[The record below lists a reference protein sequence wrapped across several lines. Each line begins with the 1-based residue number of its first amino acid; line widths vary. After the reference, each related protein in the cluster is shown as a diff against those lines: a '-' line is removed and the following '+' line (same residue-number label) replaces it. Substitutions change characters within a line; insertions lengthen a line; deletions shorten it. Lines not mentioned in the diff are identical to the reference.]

1 MNYFFQVFSKTL
13 GFLLAII
20 FSIFLISLFLFFFG
34 ENKKKYFSY
43 LEGNKDSS
51 EIIAILNLNGP
62 IISEPPNFNN
72 YNIFQKLE
80 VIYPSLIKEYLKE
93 LEKINAKGL
102 IISINSPGGG
112 VSATQRIYNLIKD
125 FKDKNGIPIF
135 FHTKDILTS
144 GSYWVALSG
153 DKIFAD
159 YGSIIG
165 SIGVRGPNWLY
176 YNSPTLLSEGLFGRS
191 VESQNGLKLFSNT
204 AGLYKD
210 IFNPFRKPTKEEMD
224 KLQTMVDDIYSNFVN
239 LVSINRKIEKNII
252 TDDIGAMVFNSK
264 RAKLNY
270 LIDDEK
276 NIDEIIELISKKLKL
291 ENAKVLINKYEDK
304 YSLFNLNYINF
315 FKNKISNK
323 DLKIIINEKF
333 CNNYYN
339 EFSSIAQNY
348 ITINC

>member
-20 FSIFLISLFLFFFG
+20 FLIVLISLFLFFFG
-34 ENKKKYFSY
+34 ENKRKYFSY

-72 YNIFQKLE
+72 YNIFQNLE

-93 LEKINAKGL
+93 LEQINAKGL

-112 VSATQRIYNLIKD
+112 VSATQKIYNLIKD
-125 FKDKNGIPIF
+125 FKDKNNIPIF

-204 AGLYKD
+204 AGMHKD
-210 IFNPFRKPTKEEMD
+210 IFNPFRKPTKEEMN
-224 KLQTMVDDIYSNFVN
+224 KLQTMVDDIYSHFVN

-276 NIDEIIELISKKLKL
+276 NIDEIVELITKKLKL
-291 ENAKVLINKYEDK
+291 ENNKIIINNYKDNYN
-304 YSLFNLNYINF
+304 LFNLIFTNF
-315 FKNKISNK
+315 LNNKIAKK
-323 DLKIIINEKF
+323 DLKILINQKF

-348 ITINC
+348 ISINC

>member
-20 FSIFLISLFLFFFG
+20 FLLVLISLFLFFFEG
-34 ENKKKYFSY
+34 NKQKYFSY
-43 LEGNKDSS
+43 LEGNKNSS

-72 YNIFQKLE
+72 YNIFQNLE
-80 VIYPSLIKEYLKE
+80 VIYPSLIKEYLNE
-93 LEKINAKGL
+93 LEQNNTKGI

-112 VSATQRIYNLIKD
+112 VSATKKIYNLVKE
-125 FKDKNGIPIF
+125 FKEKNNIPIY

-144 GSYWVALSG
+144 GSYWIALSG

-204 AGLYKD
+204 AGMHKD
-210 IFNPFRKPTKEEMD
+210 IFNPFRKPTKEEIN
-224 KLQTMVDDIYSNFVN
+224 KLQIMVDDIYSDFVN
-239 LVSINRKIEKNII
+239 LVSKNRKIEKNVI
-252 TDDIGAMVFNSK
+252 TDDIGAMIFNSK

-276 NIDEIIELISKKLKL
+276 NIDEIIQLISKKIKL
-291 ENAKVLINKYEDK
+291 ENGKILINNYEDK
-304 YSLFNLNYINF
+304 YNLFNLNYINF
-315 FKNKISNK
+315 FNNKIPNK

-348 ITINC
+348 ISINC

>member
-125 FKDKNGIPIF
+125 FKDKNSIPIF

>member
-20 FSIFLISLFLFFFG
+20 FLLVLISLFLFIFEG
-34 ENKKKYFSY
+34 NKQKYFSY
-43 LEGNKDSS
+43 LEGNKDST

-72 YNIFQKLE
+72 YNIFQNLE
-80 VIYPSLIKEYLKE
+80 VIYPSLIKEYLNE
-93 LEKINAKGL
+93 LKQNNTKGI
-102 IISINSPGGG
+102 IISINSPGGS
-112 VSATQRIYNLIKD
+112 VSATQKIYNLVKE
-125 FKDKNGIPIF
+125 FKEKNNIPIY

-176 YNSPTLLSEGLFGRS
+176 YNSPTLLSEGLFGKS

-204 AGLYKD
+204 AGMYKD
-210 IFNPFRKPTKEEMD
+210 IFNPFRKPTKEEIS
-224 KLQTMVDDIYSNFVN
+224 KLQIMVDDIYADFVN
-239 LVSINRKIEKNII
+239 LVSINRKIEKSII
-252 TDDIGAMVFNSK
+252 TNDIGAMVFNSK

-276 NIDEIIELISKKLKL
+276 NINEIIELISKKLKL
-291 ENAKVLINKYEDK
+291 ENEKILINNYNEKYN
-304 YSLFNLNYINF
+304 LFNLVFTNF
-315 FKNKISNK
+315 YNNKITNK
-323 DLKIIINEKF
+323 ELKIMINKKF

-348 ITINC
+348 ISINC

>member
-72 YNIFQKLE
+72 YNIFQNLE

-125 FKDKNGIPIF
+125 FKDKNSIPIF

-291 ENAKVLINKYEDK
+291 ANAKVLINKYEDK

-315 FKNKISNK
+315 FKKKIINK

>member
-20 FSIFLISLFLFFFG
+20 FLLVLISTFLFFFEG
-34 ENKKKYFSY
+34 NKQKYFSY
-43 LEGNKDSS
+43 LGGNKNSS

-72 YNIFQKLE
+72 YNIFQNLE
-80 VIYPSLIKEYLKE
+80 VIYPSLIKEYLNE
-93 LEKINAKGL
+93 LEQNNTKGL

-112 VSATQRIYNLIKD
+112 VSATQKIYNLIKD
-125 FKDKNGIPIF
+125 FKEKNNIPIY

-144 GSYWVALSG
+144 GSYWIALSG

-204 AGLYKD
+204 AGMHKD
-210 IFNPFRKPTKEEMD
+210 IFNPFRKPTKEEIN
-224 KLQTMVDDIYSNFVN
+224 KLQIMVDDIYSDFVN
-239 LVSINRKIEKNII
+239 LVSKNRKIEKNVI
-252 TDDIGAMVFNSK
+252 TDDIGAMIFNSK

-276 NIDEIIELISKKLKL
+276 NIDEIIQFISKKLKL
-291 ENAKVLINKYEDK
+291 ENGKILINNYEDK
-304 YSLFNLNYINF
+304 YNLFNLNYINF
-315 FKNKISNK
+315 FNNKISNK

-348 ITINC
+348 ISINC

>member
-20 FSIFLISLFLFFFG
+20 FLIVLISLSLFIFG
-34 ENKKKYFSY
+34 ENKQKYFSY
-43 LEGNKDSS
+43 LEGNKDST

-72 YNIFQKLE
+72 YNIFQNLE

-93 LEKINAKGL
+93 LEQNNTKGL

-112 VSATQRIYNLIKD
+112 VSATQKIYKLIKD
-125 FKDKNGIPIF
+125 FKEKNDIPIF
-135 FHTKDILTS
+135 FHTKDIMTS

-176 YNSPTLLSEGLFGRS
+176 YNSPTSFSEGFFGKS

-204 AGLYKD
+204 AGMYKD
-210 IFNPFRKPTKEEMD
+210 IFNPFREPTKEEII
-224 KLQTMVDDIYSNFVN
+224 KLQFMVDDIYEHFVN
-239 LVSINRKIEKNII
+239 LVSLNRKIESKII
-252 TDDIGAMVFNSK
+252 TDEIGAMVFNSK

-276 NIDEIIELISKKLKL
+276 NIEEIVELISKKLNLVNEKI
-291 ENAKVLINKYEDK
+291 LINKYSDN
-304 YSLFNLNYINF
+304 YSLFNLNYFNF
-315 FKNKISNK
+315 FNNKITNN
-323 DLKIIINEKF
+323 DLKIMINEKF

-348 ITINC
+348 ISINC

>member
-13 GFLLAII
+13 GFLLAIM
-20 FSIFLISLFLFFFG
+20 FLVVLISLFLLFFA
-34 ENKKKYFSY
+34 ENKQKYFSY
-43 LEGNKDSS
+43 LKGNKDSS

-72 YNIFQKLE
+72 YNIFQNLE
-80 VIYPSLIKEYLKE
+80 VIYPSLIKEYIKE
-93 LEKINAKGL
+93 LEQSSIKGL
-102 IISINSPGGG
+102 IISINSPGGS
-112 VSATQRIYNLIKD
+112 VSATQKIYDLIKD
-125 FKDKNGIPIF
+125 FKEKNNIPIF

-144 GSYWVALSG
+144 GSYWIALSG

-204 AGLYKD
+204 AGIYKD
-210 IFNPFRKPTKEEMD
+210 IFNPFRKPTKEEMN
-224 KLQTMVDDIYSNFVN
+224 KLQTKVDDIYSHFVN

-291 ENAKVLINKYEDK
+291 ENEKILINNYENKYN
-304 YSLFNLNYINF
+304 LFNLNYINF

-323 DLKIIINEKF
+323 DLKIIIDEKF

>member
-20 FSIFLISLFLFFFG
+20 FLLVLMSLFLFFFEG
-34 ENKKKYFSY
+34 NQQKYFSY
-43 LEGNKDSS
+43 LKGNKNSS

-72 YNIFQKLE
+72 YNIFQNLE
-80 VIYPSLIKEYLKE
+80 VIYPSLIKEYLNE
-93 LEKINAKGL
+93 LEQKNTKGI

-112 VSATQRIYNLIKD
+112 VSATQKIYKLVKE
-125 FKDKNGIPIF
+125 FKEKNNIPIY

-176 YNSPTLLSEGLFGRS
+176 YNSPTMLSEGLFGRS
-191 VESQNGLKLFSNT
+191 VESKNGLKLFSNT
-204 AGLYKD
+204 AGMHKD
-210 IFNPFRKPTKEEMD
+210 IFNPFRKPTQKEMN
-224 KLQTMVDDIYSNFVN
+224 KLQIMVDDIYSHFVN

-252 TDDIGAMVFNSK
+252 IDDIGAMIFNSK
-264 RAKLNY
+264 RAKINY

-291 ENAKVLINKYEDK
+291 ENGKILINKYEDK
-304 YSLFNLNYINF
+304 YNLFNLNYINF
-315 FKNKISNK
+315 FNHKIANK

-348 ITINC
+348 ISINC